1 MLALNLG
8 LPSSYSTFFVFVC
21 VGVCLLCL
29 QHVCLV
35 VTTLLEGT
43 ALTKRSE
50 CLALFSLKQFFFSS
64 LVILMCQEASSAHA
78 LYVSPEFLSKLFR
91 STSFMR

>member
-50 CLALFSLKQFFFSS
+50 CLALFSLKQFFFFVTCH
-64 LVILMCQEASSAHA
+64 LD
-78 LYVSPEFLSKLFR
+78 VSR
-91 STSFMR
+91 SI

>member
-8 LPSSYSTFFVFVC
+8 LPFSYSTFFCFCMCRRVLALFAAPVFI
-21 VGVCLLCL
+21 
-29 QHVCLV
+29 V

-50 CLALFSLKQFFFSS
+50 CLALFSLKQFFFFVTCH
-64 LVILMCQEASSAHA
+64 LD
-78 LYVSPEFLSKLFR
+78 VSR
-91 STSFMR
+91 SI